1 MYTKSQW
8 LVIIFSGWVLTVL
21 VLLSVLNSL
30 DYVYFFILCLI
41 GFLII
46 VEVTG
51 PFTTRPRWKSRVNVL
66 IVIGLI
72 AFAAIVLTK
81 VMEIIGPKYL

>member
-8 LVIIFSGWVLTVL
+8 LVIIFSGWILTVL

-46 VEVTG
+46 VEVIG
-51 PFTTRPRWKSRVNVL
+51 PFTTRPRWKSRINAL

>member
-72 AFAAIVLTK
+72 AFSAIVITK

>member
-8 LVIIFSGWVLTVL
+8 LVIIFSGWILTVL
-21 VLLSVLNSL
+21 VLLSLLNSL

-46 VEVTG
+46 VEVAG
-51 PFTTRPRWKSRVNVL
+51 PFTTKPRWKSRINILV
-66 IVIGLI
+66 IIGLI
-72 AFAAIVLTK
+72 AFAAIVVTR
-81 VMEIIGPKYL
+81 VWDIIGQKYL